1 MDTLIRNLFL
11 NQWFLVFVLG
21 VIFAMF
27 SNWALRESRLG
38 YALGWLIG
46 VFFVVVYTALG
57 GADPVQQQIQQ
68 TLNVLQV
75 VFPTLCGVSMGGGM
89 ILLVALVRTNR
100 EREQALLIAFLTALN
115 LVLLFLVLVEG
126 RITQLMIGIYAL
138 AFGIAALF
146 LAILSLD
153 RFANGDESGGS
164 SGQEGGGGGSGR
176 SAQEIRNNRPRTNR
190 SRVDQMRDNM
200 DNR

>member
-1 MDTLIRNLFL
+1 MDTVIRNLFL

-27 SNWALRESRLG
+27 SSWAMRESRLG
-38 YALGWLIG
+38 YALGWLMG

-57 GADPVQQQIQQ
+57 GADPVQQEIEQ
-68 TLNVLQV
+68 TLNLLQV
-75 VFPTLCGVSMGGGM
+75 IFPTLCGVFMGGGM
-89 ILLVALVRTNR
+89 ILLIALVRANR
-100 EREQALLIAFLTALN
+100 ERERALLIAFLTALN
-115 LVLLFLVLVEG
+115 LSLLFLVLVEG

-146 LAILSLD
+146 VAILSMD
-153 RFANGDESGGS
+153 RFTNGGDSGGS
-164 SGQEGGGGGSGR
+164 SGQGGGGR
-176 SAQEIRNNRPRTNR
+176 SAQDIRNNRPRTGR
-190 SRVDQMRDNM
+190 SRVDRMRDNL